1 VGNKKSERKTVKKK
15 IGEIK
20 SLLHYFWH
28 FHTLDKDMVSTLCP
42 DHDPKSGYPMS
53 DEKAEARFKE
63 LNDEL
68 ARLEDKLSK
77 IRIQCQICGNK
88 TAYMKVEHLKEISI
102 LGKKYEVD
110 IPNYRSIYCELCEDG
125 VVIPESA
132 ADFGRAAK
140 EIIDKFDTKKMEI

>member
-1 VGNKKSERKTVKKK
+1 MGNNKSERKTLKKK
-15 IGEIK
+15 IGEVKRFIQ
-20 SLLHYFWH
+20 YFWH
-28 FHTLDKDMVSTLCP
+28 FHTLDKDMVATLCP

-68 ARLEDKLSK
+68 ALLEDKLSK
-77 IRIQCQICGNK
+77 VRIQCQICGNK
-88 TAYMKVEHLKEISI
+88 TAYMRVEHLKEISI

-132 ADFGRAAK
+132 AEFERAAK
-140 EIIDKFDTKKMEI
+140 EIIAQLNIKRTEI